1 MGPACIGHRHAVM
14 RGAKTGSGLATA
26 GSSSQETAHRSMSPP
41 SLLEEEENL
50 PAHWPAKLQRSQ
62 REGGFNRVR
71 RKRVVSLP
79 WQSGSMKQ
87 ATLAEEH
94 SFSEVMAA
102 GQHHLTPS
110 SCGKKRRWLQRLVP
124 DNFWEDA
131 KKLLVLAGP
140 LILIQ
145 LLIFLIHLVSSIFCG
160 HLGKVELAAVT
171 LAIAVINV
179 TAISVGYGLSSACD
193 TLISQVGKRCWLLS
207 WRHRAFQHRLMLPRH
222 CVAPWLHLRPGKLL
236 PHNREL
242 HGHMKIPNP
251 SQVVPGVVRAA
262 LWGPCPPPAPACCQ
276 SSRAPCPL
284 ALQTYGSKNLL
295 RVGVI
300 LQRAILILLLC
311 CFPCCAIL
319 INIEQLLLL
328 IRQDPEVSRLTQRYV
343 MAFVPALPAVF
354 LYNLEARYLQ
364 NQMIMWPLVLSG
376 FVGNVI
382 NVIANYIFLYVLHLG
397 ITGSA
402 WANTVAQ
409 YSQTIFLFLYIIGKK
424 LHVKTWGGWSSECL
438 LEWDSFTSLAL
449 PSMLMMC
456 IEWWTYEIGSFLIGL
471 LSVVELSAQS
481 IIYEVSVVAFMIP
494 LGLGT
499 AASVQ
504 VGNALGAGDVETA
517 KRSSSTSLLCTGGF
531 CVAVGAILAATKD
544 VLGYIFTSDREIVDL
559 VAWVMPVYVVF
570 HLFEAMCGACSGVL
584 RGIGKQKFGAI
595 LNAVSYYGVG
605 LPLGAVLLFVARIG
619 VIGLWLSMLVCV
631 AILCTCFIAYIAR
644 TDWKK
649 AAEEAQHR
657 AGVTQP
663 LPEEPNVG
671 PEPSCKALPSG
682 VGPAPPPHA
691 YPPAVAVRA
700 CVGVEAQNGVVLMGI
715 TRMEGATYQLEP
727 REATPATSPPAT
739 ATVTKELII
748 RRVLAAAAAIAVLAL
763 GIVIKLM
770 TTKH

>member
-1 MGPACIGHRHAVM
+1 
-14 RGAKTGSGLATA
+14 
-26 GSSSQETAHRSMSPP
+26 
-41 SLLEEEENL
+41 
-50 PAHWPAKLQRSQ
+50 
-62 REGGFNRVR
+62 
-71 RKRVVSLP
+71 
-79 WQSGSMKQ
+79 MKQ
-87 ATLAEEH
+87 ANLPEENGL
-94 SFSEVMAA
+94 SEGVAA
-102 GQHHLTPS
+102 SRQDPTPS
-110 SCGKKRRWLQRLVP
+110 SCGKKRSWLQRRVP
-124 DNFWEDA
+124 DHFWEDV

-160 HLGKVELAAVT
+160 HLGKVELASVT

-193 TLISQVGKRCWLLS
+193 TLISQ
-207 WRHRAFQHRLMLPRH
+207 
-222 CVAPWLHLRPGKLL
+222 
-236 PHNREL
+236 
-242 HGHMKIPNP
+242 
-251 SQVVPGVVRAA
+251 
-262 LWGPCPPPAPACCQ
+262 
-276 SSRAPCPL
+276 
-284 ALQTYGSKNLL
+284 TYGSRNLL

-343 MAFVPALPAVF
+343 TAFVPALPAVF
-354 LYNLEARYLQ
+354 LYHLETRYLQ

-376 FVGNVI
+376 VVGNAV
-382 NVIANYIFLYVLHLG
+382 NVIANCIFLYVLHLG

-438 LEWDSFTSLAL
+438 LDWDSFTSLAI
-449 PSMLMMC
+449 PSMLMIC

-471 LSVVELSAQS
+471 LSVIELSAQS

-504 VGNALGAGDVETA
+504 VGNALGAGDFETA

-531 CVAVGAILAATKD
+531 CIAVGAILAATKD
-544 VLGYIFTSDREIVDL
+544 VLGYIFTPDKEIVDL
-559 VAWVMPVYVVF
+559 VAWVMPVYIVF

-631 AILCTCFIAYIAR
+631 SILCTCFIIYISR
-644 TDWKK
+644 MDWRK
-649 AAEEAQHR
+649 AAEEAQRR

-663 LPEEPNVG
+663 TLEDPNPG
-671 PEPSCKALPSG
+671 PDPSCKALPSG
-682 VGPAPPPHA
+682 VGPAPPTHG
-691 YPPAVAVRA
+691 YPPAMAVQGCVA
-700 CVGVEAQNGVVLMGI
+700 GVDAQNGVVLMGI
-715 TRMEGATYQLEP
+715 TRIEGAPYQLEP
-727 REATPATSPPAT
+727 QDTTARSPPAT
-739 ATVTKELII
+739 
-748 RRVLAAAAAIAVLAL
+748 
-763 GIVIKLM
+763 
-770 TTKH
+770 

>member
-1 MGPACIGHRHAVM
+1 
-14 RGAKTGSGLATA
+14 
-26 GSSSQETAHRSMSPP
+26 
-41 SLLEEEENL
+41 
-50 PAHWPAKLQRSQ
+50 
-62 REGGFNRVR
+62 
-71 RKRVVSLP
+71 
-79 WQSGSMKQ
+79 
-87 ATLAEEH
+87 ATLAEEN
-94 SFSEVMAA
+94 SFSEVTAA
-102 GQHHLTPS
+102 GQHPLTPG

-160 HLGKVELAAVT
+160 HLGKVELASVT

-193 TLISQVGKRCWLLS
+193 TLISQ
-207 WRHRAFQHRLMLPRH
+207 
-222 CVAPWLHLRPGKLL
+222 
-236 PHNREL
+236 
-242 HGHMKIPNP
+242 
-251 SQVVPGVVRAA
+251 
-262 LWGPCPPPAPACCQ
+262 
-276 SSRAPCPL
+276 
-284 ALQTYGSKNLL
+284 TYGSKNLL

-300 LQRAILILLLC
+300 LQRAILIVLLC

-402 WANTVAQ
+402 WANTIAQ

-424 LHVKTWGGWSSECL
+424 LHVKTWGGWSSESL

-531 CVAVGAILAATKD
+531 CIAVGVILAASKD
-544 VLGYIFTSDREIVDL
+544 VLGYIFTNDKEIVDL
-559 VAWVMPVYVVF
+559 VASVMPVYVVF

-631 AILCTCFIAYIAR
+631 TILCTCFIAYIYR

-663 LPEEPNVG
+663 LPEEPSPG

-691 YPPAVAVRA
+691 YPPAVAVQG
-700 CVGVEAQNGVVLMGI
+700 CVAGVDAQNGVVLMGI
-715 TRMEGATYQLEP
+715 TRMEGPTYQLEP
-727 REATPATSPPAT
+727 RAATSPPAI
-739 ATVTKELII
+739 VTKELII

-763 GIVIKLM
+763 GVVIKLT

>member
-1 MGPACIGHRHAVM
+1 MGPACLGHHLAGM
-14 RGAKTGSGLATA
+14 RGAETSSGPATA
-26 GSSSQETAHRSMSPP
+26 SSSSREPADGPMNLLLR
-41 SLLEEEENL
+41 LEEEDNP
-50 PAHWPAKLQRSQ
+50 PAQRAEEPRRGR
-62 REGGFNRVR
+62 RE
-71 RKRVVSLP
+71 
-79 WQSGSMKQ
+79 SGSMKQ
-87 ATLAEEH
+87 ENLPEENG
-94 SFSEVMAA
+94 FSEAVAA
-102 GQHHLTPS
+102 GQHDLTPG
-110 SCGKKRRWLQRLVP
+110 SCGKKRRLLQRLVP

-131 KKLLVLAGP
+131 KKLLTLAGP

-160 HLGKVELAAVT
+160 HLGKVELASVT

-193 TLISQVGKRCWLLS
+193 TLISQ
-207 WRHRAFQHRLMLPRH
+207 
-222 CVAPWLHLRPGKLL
+222 
-236 PHNREL
+236 
-242 HGHMKIPNP
+242 
-251 SQVVPGVVRAA
+251 
-262 LWGPCPPPAPACCQ
+262 
-276 SSRAPCPL
+276 
-284 ALQTYGSKNLL
+284 TYGSKNLL

-300 LQRAILILLLC
+300 LQRATLILLLC

-319 INIEQLLLL
+319 INIEQLLVL

-354 LYNLEARYLQ
+354 LYNLETRYLQ

-376 FVGNVI
+376 VVGNVV
-382 NVIANYIFLYVLHLG
+382 NVIANCIFLYVLHLG

-409 YSQTIFLFLYIIGKK
+409 YSQAIFLFLYIIGKK

-438 LEWDSFTSLAL
+438 LEWDSFTSLAI

-471 LSVVELSAQS
+471 LSVIELSAQS

-494 LGLGT
+494 LGLAT

-531 CVAVGAILAATKD
+531 CIAMGAILAATKD
-544 VLGYIFTSDREIVDL
+544 VLGYIFTSDKEIVEL

-570 HLFEAMCGACSGVL
+570 HLFEATCGACSGVL

-631 AILCTCFIAYIAR
+631 SILCTCFIAYISR
-644 TDWKK
+644 MDWRK
-649 AAEEAQHR
+649 AAEEAQRR

-663 LPEEPNVG
+663 LPEEPNTG
-671 PEPSCKALPSG
+671 PEHSCKALPSG
-682 VGPAPPPHA
+682 VGPAPPPHT
-691 YPPAVAVRA
+691 YPLAPAVRG
-700 CVGVEAQNGVVLMGI
+700 CVGVDAQNGVVLTGI
-715 TRMEGATYQLEP
+715 TRIEGSTRQLEP
-727 REATPATSPPAT
+727 QEAAPATSPPAT
-739 ATVTKELII
+739 AMATTMATKELIV
-748 RRVLAAAAAIAVLAL
+748 RRGLAVVAAVAVLVL
-763 GIVIKLM
+763 GVIIKL
-770 TTKH
+770 TTSRH

>member
-1 MGPACIGHRHAVM
+1 MN
-14 RGAKTGSGLATA
+14 
-26 GSSSQETAHRSMSPP
+26 PP
-41 SLLEEEENL
+41 SPLEEEDNRL
-50 PAHWPAKLQRSQ
+50 AHQPAEPQQSRS
-62 REGGFNRVR
+62 R
-71 RKRVVSLP
+71 
-79 WQSGSMKQ
+79 SGSMKR
-87 ATLAEEH
+87 ASLPEENG
-94 SFSEVMAA
+94 FSEPIAT
-102 GQHHLTPS
+102 GQHELPAGG
-110 SCGKKRRWLQRLVP
+110 CRKKRRWLQRLIP

-145 LLIFLIHLVSSIFCG
+145 LMIFLIHLVSSIFCG
-160 HLGKVELAAVT
+160 HLGKVELASVT

-193 TLISQVGKRCWLLS
+193 TLISQ
-207 WRHRAFQHRLMLPRH
+207 
-222 CVAPWLHLRPGKLL
+222 
-236 PHNREL
+236 
-242 HGHMKIPNP
+242 
-251 SQVVPGVVRAA
+251 
-262 LWGPCPPPAPACCQ
+262 
-276 SSRAPCPL
+276 
-284 ALQTYGSKNLL
+284 TYGSKNLL

-300 LQRAILILLLC
+300 LQRATLILLLC

-328 IRQDPEVSRLTQRYV
+328 LHQDPEVSRLTQLYV

-354 LYNLEARYLQ
+354 LYNLETRYLQ

-376 FVGNVI
+376 IVGNIV
-382 NVIANYIFLYVLHLG
+382 NVIANCIFLYVFHLG
-397 ITGSA
+397 ISGSA

-409 YSQTIFLFLYIIGKK
+409 YSQTIFLFLYIVGKK

-438 LEWDSFTSLAL
+438 LEWDSFTSLAI

-504 VGNALGAGDVETA
+504 VGNALGAGDVETS
-517 KRSSSTSLLCTGGF
+517 KRASSTSLLCTGFF
-531 CVAVGAILAATKD
+531 CVAMGAILAATKD
-544 VLGYIFTSDREIVDL
+544 VLGYIFTSDKEIVDL
-559 VAWVMPVYVVF
+559 VAWVLPVYVIF

-605 LPLGAVLLFVARIG
+605 LPLAVVLLFVARIG

-631 AILCTCFIAYIAR
+631 SMLCTCFIVYISR
-644 TDWKK
+644 MDWRK

-657 AGVTQP
+657 AGVTP
-663 LPEEPNVG
+663 LPPEEPHSG
-671 PEPSCKALPSG
+671 PEPPSKALPSG
-682 VGPAPPPHA
+682 TGPTPPPHA
-691 YPPAVAVRA
+691 HLPAAAVRG
-700 CVGVEAQNGVVLMGI
+700 CVAGVEAQNGVVLTAI
-715 TRMEGATYQLEP
+715 TRLEGATFQPEP
-727 REATPATSPPAT
+727 QGEPPGST
-739 ATVTKELII
+739 MSTKELIV
-748 RRVLAAAAAIAVLAL
+748 RRGLAVAAAIIVLAL

-770 TTKH
+770 TSKH

>member
-1 MGPACIGHRHAVM
+1 MGPACLGHRHAVM
-14 RGAKTGSGLATA
+14 RGAETGSGSATA
-26 GSSSQETAHRSMSPP
+26 GSSSSSSRETANRPMNPP
-41 SLLEEEENL
+41 SLLEEENYP
-50 PAHWPAKLQRSQ
+50 PAHWPAELQQSR
-62 REGGFNRVR
+62 REVR
-71 RKRVVSLP
+71 
-79 WQSGSMKQ
+79 GMKQ
-87 ATLAEEH
+87 ANLPEENG
-94 SFSEVMAA
+94 FSEAMAA
-102 GQHHLTPS
+102 GQHDLTPS
-110 SCGKKRRWLQRLVP
+110 NCGKKHRWLRRLVP
-124 DNFWEDA
+124 DTFWEDA

-160 HLGKVELAAVT
+160 HLGKVELASVT

-193 TLISQVGKRCWLLS
+193 TLISQ
-207 WRHRAFQHRLMLPRH
+207 
-222 CVAPWLHLRPGKLL
+222 
-236 PHNREL
+236 
-242 HGHMKIPNP
+242 
-251 SQVVPGVVRAA
+251 
-262 LWGPCPPPAPACCQ
+262 
-276 SSRAPCPL
+276 
-284 ALQTYGSKNLL
+284 TYGSKNLL

-300 LQRAILILLLC
+300 LQRATLILLLC

-328 IRQDPEVSRLTQRYV
+328 VRQDPEVSRLTQRYV

-354 LYNLEARYLQ
+354 LYNLETRYLQ

-376 FVGNVI
+376 VFGNII
-382 NVIANYIFLYVLHLG
+382 NVIANCIFLYVFHLG
-397 ITGSA
+397 IAGSA

-438 LEWDSFTSLAL
+438 LEWDSFTSLAV
-449 PSMLMMC
+449 PSMLMIC

-471 LSVVELSAQS
+471 LSVVELSVQS

-499 AASVQ
+499 AAGVQ
-504 VGNALGAGDVETA
+504 VGNALGAGDAETA

-531 CVAVGAILAATKD
+531 CIAMGVILAAMKD
-544 VLGYIFTSDREIVDL
+544 VLGYIFTSDKEIVDL
-559 VAWVMPVYVVF
+559 VAWVIPVYVVF
-570 HLFEAMCGACSGVL
+570 HLFEAVCGACSGVL

-631 AILCTCFIAYIAR
+631 SILCTCFIAYISR
-644 TDWKK
+644 MDWRK
-649 AAEEAQHR
+649 AAEEAQCR

-663 LPEEPNVG
+663 PLEEPNSG

-682 VGPAPPPHA
+682 VGPAPPPPA
-691 YPPAVAVRA
+691 YPPAVAVRG
-700 CVGVEAQNGVVLMGI
+700 CVAGVDAHNSVVLTGI
-715 TRMEGATYQLEP
+715 TRMEGPTYRVEP
-727 REATPATSPPAT
+727 QEAMPATSPPAT
-739 ATVTKELII
+739 ATATKELIM
-748 RRVLAAAAAIAVLAL
+748 RRGLAAAAAIAVLAL

-770 TTKH
+770 TSKH

>member
-1 MGPACIGHRHAVM
+1 ANLP
-14 RGAKTGSGLATA
+14 
-26 GSSSQETAHRSMSPP
+26 
-41 SLLEEEENL
+41 EEN
-50 PAHWPAKLQRSQ
+50 
-62 REGGFNRVR
+62 
-71 RKRVVSLP
+71 
-79 WQSGSMKQ
+79 
-87 ATLAEEH
+87 
-94 SFSEVMAA
+94 SFSEAMAT
-102 GQHHLTPS
+102 GQQDLTPG
-110 SCGKKRRWLQRLVP
+110 SCGKKRHWLRRLVP

-160 HLGKVELAAVT
+160 HLGKVELASVT

-179 TAISVGYGLSSACD
+179 TAISVGYGLASACD
-193 TLISQVGKRCWLLS
+193 TLIS
-207 WRHRAFQHRLMLPRH
+207 
-222 CVAPWLHLRPGKLL
+222 
-236 PHNREL
+236 
-242 HGHMKIPNP
+242 
-251 SQVVPGVVRAA
+251 
-262 LWGPCPPPAPACCQ
+262 
-276 SSRAPCPL
+276 
-284 ALQTYGSKNLL
+284 QTYGSKNLL

-300 LQRAILILLLC
+300 LQRATLILLLC

-354 LYNLEARYLQ
+354 LYNLETKYLQ

-376 FVGNVI
+376 IVGNIV
-382 NVIANYIFLYVLHLG
+382 NVIANCIFLYVLHLG

-409 YSQTIFLFLYIIGKK
+409 YSQTIFLLLYIIGKK

-438 LEWDSFTSLAL
+438 LEWDSFTSLAV
-449 PSMLMMC
+449 PSMLMIC

-471 LSVVELSAQS
+471 LSVIELSAQS

-517 KRSSSTSLLCTGGF
+517 KRSSSTSLLCTGAF
-531 CVAVGAILAATKD
+531 CIAVGVILVATKD
-544 VLGYIFTSDREIVDL
+544 VLGYIFTPDEEIVDL

-570 HLFEAMCGACSGVL
+570 HLFEAMCGTSSGVL

-605 LPLGAVLLFVARIG
+605 LPLSAVLLFVARIG

-631 AILCTCFIAYIAR
+631 SILCTCFIAYISR
-644 TDWKK
+644 MDWRK
-649 AAEEAQHR
+649 AAEEAQRR

-663 LPEEPNVG
+663 PPEELNPG

-691 YPPAVAVRA
+691 YPPAMAVRGCIA
-700 CVGVEAQNGVVLMGI
+700 GVDAQNGVVLTGI
-715 TRMEGATYQLEP
+715 TKMEGPTYQLEP
-727 REATPATSPPAT
+727 QEASPATSPPAT
-739 ATVTKELII
+739 AVATKELII
-748 RRVLAAAAAIAVLAL
+748 RRGLAVAAAIAVLAL
-763 GIVIKLM
+763 GIVVKLM
-770 TTKH
+770 TSKH

>member
-1 MGPACIGHRHAVM
+1 
-14 RGAKTGSGLATA
+14 
-26 GSSSQETAHRSMSPP
+26 
-41 SLLEEEENL
+41 
-50 PAHWPAKLQRSQ
+50 
-62 REGGFNRVR
+62 
-71 RKRVVSLP
+71 
-79 WQSGSMKQ
+79 MKQ
-87 ATLAEEH
+87 ANPPEEN
-94 SFSEVMAA
+94 SFSEVGAA
-102 GQHHLTPS
+102 AQSDLSPGS
-110 SCGKKRRWLQRLVP
+110 RGKRRGGLRRLVP
-124 DNFWEDA
+124 DGFWEDA
-131 KKLLVLAGP
+131 KKLMVLAGP

-160 HLGKVELAAVT
+160 HLGKVELASVT

-193 TLISQVGKRCWLLS
+193 TLIS
-207 WRHRAFQHRLMLPRH
+207 
-222 CVAPWLHLRPGKLL
+222 
-236 PHNREL
+236 
-242 HGHMKIPNP
+242 
-251 SQVVPGVVRAA
+251 
-262 LWGPCPPPAPACCQ
+262 
-276 SSRAPCPL
+276 
-284 ALQTYGSKNLL
+284 QTYGSKNLL

-311 CFPCCAIL
+311 CFPCCAVL
-319 INIEQLLLL
+319 INIEQFLLL
-328 IRQDPEVSRLTQRYV
+328 IQQDPEVSRLTQHYV

-376 FVGNVI
+376 IVGNVV
-382 NVIANYIFLYVLHLG
+382 NVVANCIFLYVFHLG

-409 YSQTIFLFLYIIGKK
+409 YSQTVFLFLYIIGRK

-438 LEWDSFTSLAL
+438 LEWDSFISLAI

-504 VGNALGAGDVETA
+504 VGNALGAGDAETA
-517 KRSSSTSLLCTGGF
+517 KRSSSTSLLCTGAF
-531 CVAVGAILAATKD
+531 CIAVGAILAATKD
-544 VLGYIFTSDREIVDL
+544 VLGYIFTQDKEIVSL

-570 HLFEAMCGACSGVL
+570 HLFEATCGACSGVL

-595 LNAVSYYGVG
+595 LNAVGYYGLG

-631 AILCTCFIAYIAR
+631 SILCTCFIVYISR
-644 TDWKK
+644 MDWRK
-649 AAEEAQHR
+649 AAEKAQRR

-663 LPEEPNVG
+663 PPEEPNLG
-671 PEPSCKALPSG
+671 PEPSCKALPTG
-682 VGPAPPPHA
+682 VGPAPPPHT
-691 YPPAVAVRA
+691 YPPATVLQGCIAGA
-700 CVGVEAQNGVVLMGI
+700 DAQNGIVLTGI
-715 TRMEGATYQLEP
+715 TRTEGPRYQLEP
-727 REATPATSPPAT
+727 QEASSALSP
-739 ATVTKELII
+739 VLTKELLV
-748 RRVLAAAAAIAVLAL
+748 RRGLAAAAAIAVLAL
-763 GIVIKLM
+763 GVTVKLL
-770 TTKH
+770 TSTH

>member
-1 MGPACIGHRHAVM
+1 MGPACLGHRHAVM

-50 PAHWPAKLQRSQ
+50 PAYWPAKLQRSR
-62 REGGFNRVR
+62 RE
-71 RKRVVSLP
+71 S
-79 WQSGSMKQ
+79 SSMKQ
-87 ATLAEEH
+87 ATLAEEN
-94 SFSEVMAA
+94 SFSEVITA

-110 SCGKKRRWLQRLVP
+110 SCGKKCRWLQRLVP

-193 TLISQVGKRCWLLS
+193 TLIS
-207 WRHRAFQHRLMLPRH
+207 
-222 CVAPWLHLRPGKLL
+222 
-236 PHNREL
+236 
-242 HGHMKIPNP
+242 
-251 SQVVPGVVRAA
+251 
-262 LWGPCPPPAPACCQ
+262 
-276 SSRAPCPL
+276 
-284 ALQTYGSKNLL
+284 QTYGSKNLL

-376 FVGNVI
+376 VVGNVI

-531 CVAVGAILAATKD
+531 CIAVGAILAATKD

-700 CVGVEAQNGVVLMGI
+700 CVAGVEVQNGVVLMGI

-727 REATPATSPPAT
+727 REATPATLPPAT
-739 ATVTKELII
+739 ATVTKKLII

>member
-1 MGPACIGHRHAVM
+1 MKDLP
-14 RGAKTGSGLATA
+14 
-26 GSSSQETAHRSMSPP
+26 
-41 SLLEEEENL
+41 EEN
-50 PAHWPAKLQRSQ
+50 
-62 REGGFNRVR
+62 G
-71 RKRVVSLP
+71 
-79 WQSGSMKQ
+79 
-87 ATLAEEH
+87 
-94 SFSEVMAA
+94 FSEAMAA
-102 GQHHLTPS
+102 GQRDLTPG

-124 DNFWEDA
+124 DHFWEDA

-160 HLGKVELAAVT
+160 HLGKVELASVT

-179 TAISVGYGLSSACD
+179 MAISVGYGLSSACD
-193 TLISQVGKRCWLLS
+193 TLISQ
-207 WRHRAFQHRLMLPRH
+207 
-222 CVAPWLHLRPGKLL
+222 
-236 PHNREL
+236 
-242 HGHMKIPNP
+242 
-251 SQVVPGVVRAA
+251 
-262 LWGPCPPPAPACCQ
+262 
-276 SSRAPCPL
+276 
-284 ALQTYGSKNLL
+284 TYGSKNLL

-300 LQRAILILLLC
+300 LQRATIILLLC

-354 LYNLEARYLQ
+354 LYNLETRYLQ

-376 FVGNVI
+376 VVGNIV
-382 NVIANYIFLYVLHLG
+382 NVIANCIFLYVLHLG

-409 YSQTIFLFLYIIGKK
+409 YAQTIFLFLYIIGKK

-438 LEWDSFTSLAL
+438 LEWDSFTSLAV

-504 VGNALGAGDVETA
+504 VGNALGAGDFETA
-517 KRSSSTSLLCTGGF
+517 KRSSSTSLLCTGQATCVLGSSQAPCCSRAGHSALLCFSGGF
-531 CVAVGAILAATKD
+531 CVAMGAVLAATKD
-544 VLGYIFTSDREIVDL
+544 VLGYIFTSDKEIVDL

-595 LNAVSYYGVG
+595 LNAVSYYGIG

-631 AILCTCFIAYIAR
+631 SILCTCFIIYISR
-644 TDWKK
+644 MDWKK
-649 AAEEAQHR
+649 AAEEAQRR

-663 LPEEPNVG
+663 PSEELNPG
-671 PEPSCKALPSG
+671 SEPSCKVLLSS
-682 VGPAPPPHA
+682 VGPAPPPPAH
-691 YPPAVAVRA
+691 PPAMAMRGCVA
-700 CVGVEAQNGVVLMGI
+700 GVDAQNGVVLTGI
-715 TRMEGATYQLEP
+715 TRLDGPTYQLELQ
-727 REATPATSPPAT
+727 EATPATSPPAT
-739 ATVTKELII
+739 TMATKELIM
-748 RRVLAAAAAIAVLAL
+748 RRALAAAAAVGVLAL

-770 TTKH
+770 TSKD